1 MILNWGPFPLL
12 TALPGGIWQS
22 LETFLVIDPVMPE
35 TPGFLVIG
43 TNKFLSLKPGWL
55 VANGMKL
62 TESRYIQATLLS
74 IFTLSAIL
82 YTLLKSFQEQLKLH
96 PPRETSLTTST
107 SRAPYF
113 Y

>member
-1 MILNWGPFPLL
+1 MPDNKPNKEETEQRCEKRLSLIILFK
-12 TALPGGIWQS
+12 
-22 LETFLVIDPVMPE
+22 FLDPVMPE

-62 TESRYIQATLLS
+62 TESRYIPATLLS
-74 IFTLSAIL
+74 MFALSAIL

-96 PPRETSLTTST
+96 PPKEISLTTST